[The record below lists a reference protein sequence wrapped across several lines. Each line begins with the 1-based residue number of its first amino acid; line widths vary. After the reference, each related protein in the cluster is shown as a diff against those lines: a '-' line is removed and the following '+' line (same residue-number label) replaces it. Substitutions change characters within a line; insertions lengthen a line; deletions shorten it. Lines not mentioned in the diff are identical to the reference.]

1 MSTTAVQG
9 YNAGYLNGI
18 DDVGGSGGTNE
29 SQLAQLLEL
38 LIEEIKQILDPSSQ
52 NSGDAGGVSGVG
64 GGTPSYSA
72 PPAYAGGGGAA
83 PAGVSGGG
91 GGQGGGGAA
100 PGIGGGGSGGGGHG
114 GGNTLPNV
122 SGGDAAHAIAQD
134 LKSRYGLTDAQ
145 VAGVLGNLQQESGLK
160 GNVNQGGAT
169 GAPSGNFAD
178 DNANGWGLAQWGG
191 TRKQG
196 EINYAKEHGLDP
208 GSLEANIGF
217 MNQELDTT
225 YSKTITDIKQTTTA
239 DQAALVWDK
248 DYEQATDPQME
259 NRNKYAEQF
268 LAQGL

>member
-18 DDVGGSGGTNE
+18 DDVGGIGGTNE

-52 NSGDAGGVSGVG
+52 NSGDAGGVGGIG

-72 PPAYAGGGGAA
+72 PPAYAGGGGGA

-91 GGQGGGGAA
+91 GGHGGGGAS
-100 PGIGGGGSGGGGHG
+100 PGIGGGGSGGGGSH
-114 GGNTLPNV
+114 GNTLPTV

-145 VAGVLGNLQQESGLK
+145 VAGVLGNLQQESGLQ
-160 GNVNQGGAT
+160 GNVNQGGAK

-239 DQAALVWDK
+239 EQAALVWDK

-268 LAQGL
+268 LAQGF

>member
-18 DDVGGSGGTNE
+18 DDVGGIGGTNE

-52 NSGDAGGVSGVG
+52 NSGDAGGVGGIG
-64 GGTPSYSA
+64 GGTPSYAA
-72 PPAYAGGGGAA
+72 PPAYAGGGGGA

-91 GGQGGGGAA
+91 GGHGGGGAS
-100 PGIGGGGSGGGGHG
+100 PGIGGGGSGGGGSH
-114 GGNTLPNV
+114 GNTLPTV

-134 LKSRYGLTDAQ
+134 VKSRYGLTDAQ
-145 VAGVLGNLQQESGLK
+145 VAGVLGNLQQESGLQ
-160 GNVNQGGAT
+160 GNVNQGGAK

-239 DQAALVWDK
+239 EQAALVWDK

-268 LAQGL
+268 LAQGF

>member
-18 DDVGGSGGTNE
+18 DDVGGIGGTNE

-52 NSGDAGGVSGVG
+52 NSGDAGGVGGIG

-72 PPAYAGGGGAA
+72 PPAFAGGGGGA

-91 GGQGGGGAA
+91 GGHGGGGAS
-100 PGIGGGGSGGGGHG
+100 PGIGGGGSGGGGSH
-114 GGNTLPNV
+114 GNTLPTV

-145 VAGVLGNLQQESGLK
+145 VAGVLGNLQQESGLQ
-160 GNVNQGGAT
+160 GNVNQGGAK

-239 DQAALVWDK
+239 EQAALVWDK

>member
-18 DDVGGSGGTNE
+18 DDVGGIGGTNE

-52 NSGDAGGVSGVG
+52 NSGDAGGVGGIG

-72 PPAYAGGGGAA
+72 PPAYAGGGGTA

-91 GGQGGGGAA
+91 GGQGGGGAS
-100 PGIGGGGSGGGGHG
+100 PGIGGGGSGGGGSH
-114 GGNTLPNV
+114 GNTLPTV

-145 VAGVLGNLQQESGLK
+145 VAGVLGNLQQESGLQ
-160 GNVNQGGAT
+160 GNVNQGGAK

-239 DQAALVWDK
+239 EQAALVWDK

-268 LAQGL
+268 LAQGF

>member
-18 DDVGGSGGTNE
+18 DDVGGIGGTNE

-52 NSGDAGGVSGVG
+52 NSGDAGGVGGIG

-72 PPAYAGGGGAA
+72 PPAYAGGGGA
-83 PAGVSGGG
+83 S
-91 GGQGGGGAA
+91 
-100 PGIGGGGSGGGGHG
+100 PGIGGGGSGDGGSH
-114 GGNTLPNV
+114 GNTLPTV

-145 VAGVLGNLQQESGLK
+145 VAGVLGNLQQESGLQ
-160 GNVNQGGAT
+160 GNVNQGGAK

-239 DQAALVWDK
+239 EQAALVWDK

-268 LAQGL
+268 LAQGF

>member
-9 YNAGYLNGI
+9 YNAGYLNSI
-18 DDVGGSGGTNE
+18 DDVGGIGGTNE

-52 NSGDAGGVSGVG
+52 NSGDAGGVGGIG

-72 PPAYAGGGGAA
+72 PPAFAGGGGGA

-91 GGQGGGGAA
+91 GGHGGGGAS
-100 PGIGGGGSGGGGHG
+100 PGIGGGGSGGGGSH
-114 GGNTLPNV
+114 GNTLPTV

-145 VAGVLGNLQQESGLK
+145 VAGVLGNLQQESGLQ
-160 GNVNQGGAT
+160 GNVNQGGAK

-239 DQAALVWDK
+239 EQAALVWDK

-268 LAQGL
+268 LAQGF

>member
-18 DDVGGSGGTNE
+18 DDVGGIGGTNE

-52 NSGDAGGVSGVG
+52 NSGDAGGVGGIG

-72 PPAYAGGGGAA
+72 PPAFAGGGGGA

-91 GGQGGGGAA
+91 GGHGGGGAS
-100 PGIGGGGSGGGGHG
+100 PGIGGGGSGGGGSH
-114 GGNTLPNV
+114 GNTLPTV

-145 VAGVLGNLQQESGLK
+145 VAGVLGNLQQESGLQ
-160 GNVNQGGAT
+160 GNVNQGGAK

-239 DQAALVWDK
+239 EQAALVWDK

-268 LAQGL
+268 LAQGF